1 MLEIWETA
9 GGAYIANSSPLPAD
23 CQNGIEDVR
32 CTVVEP
38 GEHGGDQGAMQFA
51 VMDRF
56 EWTPRAKDMVRKQLK
71 WKLTSEV
78 P

>member
-1 MLEIWETA
+1 
-9 GGAYIANSSPLPAD
+9 
-23 CQNGIEDVR
+23 
-32 CTVVEP
+32 
-38 GEHGGDQGAMQFA
+38 MQFA